1 MRLSAIRLL
10 IYVLLFSFLF
20 TACAGTKLT
29 DTWVDKAHKGNQLSN
44 ILVIGFTFEGNEEV
58 RQKFENSF
66 VKQLIAA
73 GIEAESSMDTIPSPP
88 DMELKKDEILD
99 AVKKFNSD
107 GVIITHLVGK
117 DTKHTVTYQHSIHSS
132 SDLFFFYRSAYDRRG
147 YSRSSET
154 VYLET
159 NLYDVKTEKL
169 IWSGQ
174 SKTFKPDS
182 YNQMFNDLV
191 SKVIEDLKKNN
202 LIPQK

>member
-1 MRLSAIRLL
+1 M
-10 IYVLLFSFLF
+10 
-20 TACAGTKLT
+20 K
-29 DTWVDKAHKGNQLSN
+29 
-44 ILVIGFTFEGNEEV
+44 
-58 RQKFENSF
+58 
-66 VKQLIAA
+66 
-73 GIEAESSMDTIPSPP
+73 
-88 DMELKKDEILD
+88 LKKEEILD
-99 AVKKFNSD
+99 AVRKYNSD
-107 GVIITHLVGK
+107 AVIITHLVGK
-117 DTKHTVTYQHSIHSS
+117 ETNYTSTPQHSIHSS
-132 SDLFFFYRSAYDRRG
+132 NDYYFFYGWAYDTRG

-169 IWSGQ
+169 IWSGR